1 MTLSLPVRWHERC
14 SVEAGSGRGFTAEV
28 ERSEE
33 VMAALA
39 ANLDLLKLGQEV
51 RTAIGLGV
59 VAAVSK
65 IDSLVYVTFSNCRGL
80 YIFRPEQI
88 ERPES
93 SNNPEQP

>member
-1 MTLSLPVRWHERC
+1 
-14 SVEAGSGRGFTAEV
+14 
-28 ERSEE
+28 
-33 VMAALA
+33 MAALA

-65 IDSLVYVTFSNCRGL
+65 IDSLVYVTFSNTRGL

-88 ERPES
+88 ERPENPS
-93 SNNPEQP
+93 NPEQP